1 MIHVIYRH
9 DTDRCRLSF
18 LTRINRKHN
27 YIQSSSL
34 NFSSHQENMSLQGAP
49 SLFVTVILL
58 VSISVLIHIVLTC
71 YIAI

>member
-1 MIHVIYRH
+1 
-9 DTDRCRLSF
+9 
-18 LTRINRKHN
+18 
-27 YIQSSSL
+27 
-34 NFSSHQENMSLQGAP
+34 MSLQGAP